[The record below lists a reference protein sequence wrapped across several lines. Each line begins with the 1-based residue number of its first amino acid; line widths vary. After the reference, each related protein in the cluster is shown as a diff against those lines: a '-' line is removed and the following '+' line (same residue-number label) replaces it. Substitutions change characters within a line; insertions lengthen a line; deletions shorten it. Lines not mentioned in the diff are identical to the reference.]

1 MRYTAGMQAQPKV
14 MGIVNLTPDSFSDGG
29 RFSDVSRAV
38 ERCLELVA
46 HGADVLD
53 LGAEST
59 RPGAAPVSI
68 DEELRRLLPVL
79 RALDVQGCPVPVSV
93 DTTKAEVARRALDH
107 GASWVNDVSALD
119 DPDMAPTCAEAGC
132 TVVLMHRRGSP
143 VTMQADTHYA
153 DLIGEVCS
161 FLKARAERA
170 IQAGVDPGQL
180 VVDPGVGFGKASED
194 NARLIAAVPRF
205 AALGYPVL
213 IGASRKRFIGD
224 LTGVRAADQRVFGSV
239 GAALEAARRGAAVL
253 RVHDVAATVQALR
266 VQGAILRA
274 GA

>member
-1 MRYTAGMQAQPKV
+1 MQAQPKV